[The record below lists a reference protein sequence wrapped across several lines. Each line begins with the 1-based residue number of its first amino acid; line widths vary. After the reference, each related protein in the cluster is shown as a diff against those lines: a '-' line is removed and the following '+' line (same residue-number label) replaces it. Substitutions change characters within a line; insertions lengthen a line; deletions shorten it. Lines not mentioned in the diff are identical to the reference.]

1 MLKPKT
7 KSKKDNRPAGVGN
20 KNPFIVFNPP
30 LYHAGNPASDNG
42 RNPVTA
48 RAGKGFYRARN
59 VGVQEENDMT
69 IDEAGVLSIASRR
82 RRGNQMRRRSVA
94 MSRARKI
101 ARTRFASSTQLKR
114 RAQQLAIQKVRTRV
128 AGQRGAQYKELS
140 PSSKVAIDM
149 MIQKSPIQKA
159 IRRLAQRLIPVVRR
173 KEGER
178 LAHVRQKGKYR
189 LGTPGTAQY
198 MPASKDT
205 DHDSIHDRQ
214 QDENFLVIDQIA
226 TLIVE
231 DRESD
236 IDSLLRH
243 GLSSTNDIPRSKQ
256 VLSNPEAASKY
267 EYLRERLLTLYE
279 KILSTVLSNKQVF
292 HRVRADLLADRDKK
306 QNEDQQLDEISSN
319 MAFRAKAAAAKKATD
334 VQTIANHAKVR
345 THSNL
350 DRVSMEYMRQ
360 ADKFHKYGFNKR
372 EQEGDKPTVIS
383 NAKLRRLGIKE
394 DSQLDE
400 MAKRPKKGI
409 SAIAKSVARSVKA
422 TGHVDHITN
431 LAASLEGQTKHRSLV
446 KALKKAQTR
455 AEAER
460 VKAEK
465 EQQYKKWKGTVA
477 NREAQSRFRVKSKR
491 MKKTNAYLQRQKDPN
506 TLEAQLKQQS
516 PKLKIASKP
525 TDVLQK
531 YLEKNVPTVQY
542 AIDNNPAGGLK
553 TVRTKTAQLAHNE
566 MQGRIVKLNATVARH
581 NTALELPMQAKLPA
595 TPAAAV
601 AAVAAAEK
609 SKLAAQQK
617 AAKQPKKKGSL
628 LSRLGYFVQTG
639 RWYNDAQ
646 WKKQRPTVN
655 HQSAAAPQHHGK
667 EDLSWFDDIQKNIDA
682 TAAQQKTKQKHARG
696 KPQKRPTIQQA
707 AHQIIAPPQ
716 EQPRRDDEHAD
727 LSYLYAEMGKSRR

>member
-48 RAGKGFYRARN
+48 RAGKGFYRTRN

-69 IDEAGVLSIASRR
+69 IDEAGVLSIAARR
-82 RRGNQMRRRSVA
+82 QRGNQMRRRAVA

-189 LGTPGTAQY
+189 LGTPGT
-198 MPASKDT
+198 
-205 DHDSIHDRQ
+205 DHDSSHERQ
-214 QDENFLVIDQIA
+214 QDENFQIIDQIA

-306 QNEDQQLDEISSN
+306 QNEDQQLDE
-319 MAFRAKAAAAKKATD
+319 
-334 VQTIANHAKVR
+334 
-345 THSNL
+345 
-350 DRVSMEYMRQ
+350 
-360 ADKFHKYGFNKR
+360 
-372 EQEGDKPTVIS
+372 
-383 NAKLRRLGIKE
+383 
-394 DSQLDE
+394 

-477 NREAQSRFRVKSKR
+477 NREAQRRFRVKSKR

-553 TVRTKTAQLAHNE
+553 TIRTKTAQMAHDE
-566 MQGRIVKLNATVARH
+566 MQGRIVKLNATLQRH

-628 LSRLGYFVQTG
+628 LSRLGHFVQTG

-727 LSYLYAEMGKSRR
+727 LSYLYAEIGKSRR

>member
-48 RAGKGFYRARN
+48 RAGKGFYRTRN
-59 VGVQEENDMT
+59 VGVQEENDMQ

-82 RRGNQMRRRSVA
+82 RRGNQMRRRAVA

-189 LGTPGTAQY
+189 LGTPGT
-198 MPASKDT
+198 
-205 DHDSIHDRQ
+205 DHDSSHERQ
-214 QDENFLVIDQIA
+214 QDENFQIIDQIA

-306 QNEDQQLDEISSN
+306 QNEDQQLDE
-319 MAFRAKAAAAKKATD
+319 
-334 VQTIANHAKVR
+334 
-345 THSNL
+345 
-350 DRVSMEYMRQ
+350 
-360 ADKFHKYGFNKR
+360 
-372 EQEGDKPTVIS
+372 
-383 NAKLRRLGIKE
+383 
-394 DSQLDE
+394 

-477 NREAQSRFRVKSKR
+477 NREAQRRFRVKSKR

-553 TVRTKTAQLAHNE
+553 TIRTKTAQMAHDE
-566 MQGRIVKLNATVARH
+566 MQGRIVKLNATLQRH

-628 LSRLGYFVQTG
+628 LSRLGHFVQTG

-655 HQSAAAPQHHGK
+655 HQPAAAPQHHGK

-727 LSYLYAEMGKSRR
+727 LSYLYAEIGKSRR